1 MRDKIKFL
9 NSKCVFKDLA
19 MLTMEEC
26 GELTQALSKYCRR
39 DYNKEEAYYYIEEE
53 VADVCVCIER
63 VKEAIGIS
71 DAEIQKIMQ
80 SKIDFAFAKEKHY
93 EKYITN
99 KKNDLD

>member
-19 MLTMEEC
+19 ILTMEEC
-26 GELTQALSKYCRR
+26 GELIQALSKYCRR
-39 DYNKEEAYYYIEEE
+39 DYNNEEAYNYIEEE
-53 VADVCVCIER
+53 VADVYVCLER

-93 EKYITN
+93 ENYITN
-99 KKNDLD
+99 KKK

>member
-19 MLTMEEC
+19 ILTMEEC
-26 GELTQALSKYCRR
+26 GELIQALSKYCRR
-39 DYNKEEAYYYIEEE
+39 DYNKEEAYNYIEEE
-53 VADVCVCIER
+53 VADVYVCLER

-93 EKYITN
+93 ENYITN

>member
-19 MLTMEEC
+19 ILTMEEC
-26 GELTQALSKYCRR
+26 GELIQALSKYCRR
-39 DYNKEEAYYYIEEE
+39 DYNKEEAYNYIEEE
-53 VADVCVCIER
+53 VADVYVCLER

-93 EKYITN
+93 ENYITN
-99 KKNDLD
+99 KKK

>member
-26 GELTQALSKYCRR
+26 GELIRALNKYCRR
-39 DYNKEEAYYYIEEE
+39 DYDKEEAYYAIEDDI
-53 VADVCVCIER
+53 ADVYVCIER

-71 DAEIQKIMQ
+71 DAEIQKNN
-80 SKIDFAFAKEKHY
+80 AKQNRFCFCKR
-93 EKYITN
+93 KA
-99 KKNDLD
+99 L

>member
-26 GELTQALSKYCRR
+26 GELIRALNKYCRR
-39 DYNKEEAYYYIEEE
+39 DYDKEEAYYAIEDDI
-53 VADVCVCIER
+53 ADVYVCIER

-80 SKIDFAFAKEKHY
+80 SKKDFAFAKEKHCQLL
-93 EKYITN
+93 TT
-99 KKNDLD
+99 